1 MACEVMLDVYQVMH
15 RRVSQLIELP
25 VEQLDRI
32 GLACEAQKI
41 AQTAGADT
49 SARAVRSTS

>member
-41 AQTAGADT
+41 AQTTGADA
-49 SARAVRSTS
+49 SARASRSTS